1 MQEKHGYIGNGQY
14 DDPAKQV
21 NWDLKST
28 QPLPIAKE
36 IEPYDL
42 NSQSF
47 KIRGV
52 PVKVFQTNVVANE
65 T

>member
-1 MQEKHGYIGNGQY
+1 LGNGQY
-14 DDPAKQV
+14 EDPANQV
-21 NWDLKST
+21 IWDLKSSH
-28 QPLPIAKE
+28 PLPIAKE

-52 PVKVFQTNVVANE
+52 PVKVFQTNMVASE

>member
-1 MQEKHGYIGNGQY
+1 M
-14 DDPAKQV
+14 
-21 NWDLKST
+21 WDLKT
-28 QPLPIAKE
+28 VQLAPIAKE

-52 PVKVFQTNVVANE
+52 PVKVFQTNVVDQ
-65 T
+65 